1 MTPIYIRNDNLKKI
15 WELLDVWVEFG
26 FGTVCAACLKASKS
40 DVNNCWTFSCKKTS
54 YPELSA

>member
-26 FGTVCAACLKASKS
+26 FGTVCLPVCNAFLPRY
-40 DVNNCWTFSCKKTS
+40 FSPLQT
-54 YPELSA
+54 LG

>member
-26 FGTVCAACLKASKS
+26 FGTVCNIYMQTDRKVLFKWRGSTHPS
-40 DVNNCWTFSCKKTS
+40 
-54 YPELSA
+54 